1 MRICEISSSSQS
13 TRQKRCIKVK
23 YKEYKQSEAFN
34 TADIVELYDKTGS
47 EIEITG
53 ETRRRELNNKAVLD
67 RKRRTEN
74 GLTIDTVVLDVKE
87 KK

>member
-1 MRICEISSSSQS
+1 MRICEIGSSSQS

-23 YKEYKQSEAFN
+23 YREYKRSEAFD
-34 TADIVELYDKTGS
+34 TADIVKLYDKTGS

-53 ETRRRELNNKAVLD
+53 ETKRRELNNKVVLD
-67 RKRRTEN
+67 RKRRIEN
-74 GLTIDTVVLDVKE
+74 GLTIDTVVLDAKE

>member
-1 MRICEISSSSQS
+1 M
-13 TRQKRCIKVK
+13 K

-53 ETRRRELNNKAVLD
+53 ETGRRELNNKAVLD

-74 GLTIDTVVLDVKE
+74 RLTIDTVVLDVKE

>member
-1 MRICEISSSSQS
+1 M
-13 TRQKRCIKVK
+13 K
-23 YKEYKQSEAFN
+23 YKEYKQSEAFKA
-34 TADIVELYDKTGS
+34 ADIVELYDKTGF

-53 ETRRRELNNKAVLD
+53 ETKRRELNNKTVLN

-74 GLTIDTVVLDVKE
+74 GLVIDTVVLDIKE

>member
-1 MRICEISSSSQS
+1 M
-13 TRQKRCIKVK
+13 K
-23 YKEYKQSEAFN
+23 YKEYKLSEAFN

-67 RKRRTEN
+67 RKWRTEN
-74 GLTIDTVVLDVKE
+74 GLTIDTVVLDIKE

>member
-1 MRICEISSSSQS
+1 M
-13 TRQKRCIKVK
+13 K

-74 GLTIDTVVLDVKE
+74 GLTIDTIVLDIFL
-87 KK
+87 

>member
-1 MRICEISSSSQS
+1 MGSRNAKDRTKLAKSLN
-13 TRQKRCIKVK
+13 KKMK
-23 YKEYKQSEAFN
+23 YKDYKKTKEFKI
-34 TADIVELYDKTGS
+34 ADIVELYDKTGF

-67 RKRRTEN
+67 RKRRTEK